1 MTSHTP
7 FAELYR
13 THYRRVFGLCR
24 QLLGSSARAEDAAS
38 EVFMRAYQSFAS
50 YDPQQPFAGW
60 ILKIAS
66 NHCIDLIRRRAR
78 RAGVLGTEADERLA
92 AEGES
97 EDSSALGA
105 LVAAERARE
114 VNVAVA
120 ALPERYRLPLVL
132 AYYRDASYEEI
143 AAELGITR
151 SHVGAL
157 ICRAKQAL
165 RRTLAASG
173 EENHS

>member
-50 YDPQQPFAGW
+50 YDPAQPFAGW

-66 NHCIDLIRRRAR
+66 NHCIDRVRRRAR
-78 RAGVLGTEADERLA
+78 QATMLGTEADERLA
-92 AEGES
+92 AEGEGGG
-97 EDSSALGA
+97 ALGA

-114 VNVAVA
+114 VNAAVA

-165 RRTLAASG
+165 RRALAASA
-173 EENHS
+173 EENRA